1 MKHADLL
8 TLLMPPGSYAPDAPT
23 LALQLGADGQAL
35 DAALQSGDNIAGAI
49 TPFYAGTL
57 VPDWERVL
65 GIQPAAGASAPERV
79 AACIAKL
86 AATGGLSIPYFARLA
101 QQLGYTVQIQELD
114 CARAGTSHAGD
125 LAYIEDV
132 RWCWQVNVSGSPLL
146 MYRAAAGTA
155 AAGDLLMSFGDP
167 ILEQTINQLAP
178 AFSFVTFTYSGT

>member
-1 MKHADLL
+1 
-8 TLLMPPGSYAPDAPT
+8 MPPGSYAPGAPS

-35 DAALQSGDNIAGAI
+35 DAALQSGDNISGAI

-65 GIQPAAGASAPERV
+65 GLTPSAGASAQERV

-86 AATGGLSIPYFARLA
+86 AATGGLSVPYFTHLA

-132 RWCWQVNVSGSPLL
+132 RWCWQVNVSGGPLVL
-146 MYRAAAGTA
+146 YRAATGTSS
-155 AAGDLLMSFGDP
+155 AGDRLLAFGDP
-167 ILEQTINQLAP
+167 ILEQTFADLKP
-178 AFSFVTFTYSGT
+178 AFSFVSFTYSGT